1 MSKQMSF
8 CSPIKNNIIFFPV
21 EILYILTISFYLFLM
36 VKKEGASI
44 SSNYF

>member
-8 CSPIKNNIIFFPV
+8 CNPIKNIVFFAV
-21 EILYILTISFYLFLM
+21 EILYILTVSFCLFLM